1 VIPLLGGIVSRS
13 LSLKEFSILHKDF
26 LSQIFA
32 QLEQTTTQTK
42 PNLQNKNRNTL
53 LFSILTLSL
62 VLLLLLNISLGSVS
76 IPIKDVFNSL
86 TGGNSSK
93 ETWDYIIVNYR
104 LPKAIAAILVG
115 MGLSISGLLMQTLFR
130 NPLAGP
136 YVLGLSSGASLGV
149 AIVIMGAGFLP
160 PFLASIM
167 LSSYGIVLA
176 SSLGSFL
183 VLLAVLAVSQRLRD
197 TMAIL
202 IVGLMFGSLT
212 SAIVGTLTYFSTA
225 EQLQKFTFWS
235 LGNLGNLSWS
245 SIVILS
251 ICVAIGLLLSLLSI
265 KPLNALLLGENYAR
279 SLGMNYEKT
288 RLIIIFATSI
298 LAGSITAYA
307 GPIAFIG
314 LAVPHIAKLVFQT
327 SNHVVLFWST
337 LLFGAIIMLICDS
350 ISQLPGSDITLPINA
365 VTSIFGAPIVIW
377 LLIRK
382 RKMMN

>member
-1 VIPLLGGIVSRS
+1 M
-13 LSLKEFSILHKDF
+13 
-26 LSQIFA
+26 
-32 QLEQTTTQTK
+32 
-42 PNLQNKNRNTL
+42 
-53 LFSILTLSL
+53 
-62 VLLLLLNISLGSVS
+62 GSVS
-76 IPIKDVFNSL
+76 IPLKEVFNSL
-86 TGGNSSK
+86 IGGNTSK
-93 ETWDYIIVNYR
+93 ETWHYIIVNYR

-149 AIVIMGAGFLP
+149 AIVILGAALLP
-160 PFLASIM
+160 PFLATF
-167 LSSYGIVLA
+167 LVSSYGIVLA
-176 SSLGSFL
+176 SSLGSFA
-183 VLLAVLAVSQRLRD
+183 VLLAVLAVSHRLRD

-245 SIVILS
+245 SIFILS
-251 ICVAIGLLLSLLSI
+251 GCVLIGLTLSLVSV
-265 KPLNALLLGENYAR
+265 KPLNSLLLGENYAK
-279 SLGMNYEKT
+279 SLGLNYKKS

-298 LAGSITAYA
+298 LAGSITAFA

-327 SNHVVLFWST
+327 SNHTILFWST
-337 LLFGAIIMLICDS
+337 ILFGALIMLICDS

>member
-1 VIPLLGGIVSRS
+1 MLFLFVI
-13 LSLKEFSILHKDF
+13 
-26 LSQIFA
+26 
-32 QLEQTTTQTK
+32 
-42 PNLQNKNRNTL
+42 
-53 LFSILTLSL
+53 
-62 VLLLLLNISLGSVS
+62 NISLGSVS
-76 IPIKDVFNSL
+76 IPVKEVFRSL
-86 TGGNSSK
+86 TGGIASK
-93 ETWDYIIVNYR
+93 ETWEYILINYR

-149 AIVIMGAGFLP
+149 ATVILGAALLP
-160 PFLASIM
+160 PFLATLL
-167 LSSYGIVLA
+167 LSSYGIILA
-176 SSLGSFL
+176 SSLGSFT
-183 VLLAVLAVSQRLRD
+183 VLLAVLAVSHRLRD

-235 LGNLGNLSWS
+235 LGNLGNLSWT
-245 SIVILS
+245 SISLLT
-251 ICVAIGLLLSLLSI
+251 ICVAIGLLLSLFSI
-265 KPLNALLLGENYAR
+265 KPLNSLLLGENYAK
-279 SLGMNYEKT
+279 SLGLNYKKS

-298 LAGSITAYA
+298 LAGSITAFA

-327 SNHVVLFWST
+327 SNHTILFWST
-337 LLFGAIIMLICDS
+337 ILFGAIIMLICDS
-350 ISQLPGSDITLPINA
+350 ISQLPGSDLTLPINA

-382 RKMMN
+382 RKMMG